1 MPESE
6 ALAHLLGSSQAEPQV
21 PLTLSHRSLV
31 VLGPHSEGAIPH
43 GWQCTPTT
51 RPEHG
56 SWLPVQWRILSLSP
70 HGWLNPS
77 YYFILFF
84 WLCWIFA
91 AVCQLSLVAVSW
103 GCSRVAVLILLT
115 LVASLVEGALEC
127 WLSRYGTQALVA
139 HACGIFLDQGSNL
152 CPLHWQADSYP
163 LDHQGS
169 PHRSCNG
176 TLGGSK
182 SPGLGG

>member
-51 RPEHG
+51 WPEHG
-56 SWLPVQWRILSLSP
+56 SWLLVQWRILSLSP

-77 YYFILFF
+77 YFILFF
-84 WLCWIFA
+84 WLRWIFA

-103 GCSRVAVLILLT
+103 GCSRVAVLRLLT
-115 LVASLVEGALEC
+115 VVASLVEGALEC

-139 HACGIFLDQGSNL
+139 HGMWDLPGPGIKPVSPALAGRFLSTG
-152 CPLHWQADSYP
+152 PP
-163 LDHQGS
+163 
-169 PHRSCNG
+169 R
-176 TLGGSK
+176 K
-182 SPGLGG
+182 STQVL